1 WYESEPDLELG
12 SSPCIFTSVTPA
24 WNNMNLIRLADKI
37 KSPLI
42 FAHVRA
48 STAGSVSESNCHPW
62 QYGRL
67 MFMHNGNITNFH
79 LIKRKVQESLPD
91 DIFLNV
97 NGNTD
102 SEWAFAVFLSQLKT
116 PLQAEPFC
124 HHELKEAMLKT
135 IAKLNAWI
143 KGAADATTP
152 NTPCSAGFAADDEAS
167 MMNFA
172 VTDGVSVVCTRYI
185 SSSHLEAASLYYSS
199 GNRFEK
205 YNSSHYRMVKDNR
218 RQDMV
223 MIASEPLTFEK
234 ADWLTIPTNSLMVV
248 TCKMNVLIYP
258 IIDEYHNPTSR
269 GRGDVDLVVPVVVAA
284 VTGENRADGARDTQ
298 NREVVF
304 IEGQVQ
310 RPSLPIT
317 LSIETS
323 IMPGAP
329 RSGYDSESSAPSTP
343 ASSSEPSSYIAS
355 SPSASSMS
363 LSLSTESLCLT
374 AVPSYTK
381 PCGEDSVDEEC
392 NGSDPDHG
400 HEADYDDG
408 NDSDNEIEADYRIF
422 PSKRRALLSS
432 PKVTSPVATFGSPVA
447 SIASAAPSSIKRNA
461 SRDRSSPFLPL

>member
-1 WYESEPDLELG
+1 
-12 SSPCIFTSVTPA
+12 
-24 WNNMNLIRLADKI
+24 MNLIRLADKI
-37 KSPLI
+37 KSPLV

-67 MFMHNGNITNFH
+67 MFMHNGNIANFH

-91 DIFLNV
+91 EIFLNV

-124 HHELKEAMLKT
+124 HQELKEAVFKT

-143 KGAADATTP
+143 KDAANATAPTTP
-152 NTPCSAGFAADDEAS
+152 GRLGIASDDGPS

-172 VTDGVSVVCTRYI
+172 VTDGVSVICSRYI

-199 GNRFEK
+199 GTRFERCH
-205 YNSSHYRMVKDNR
+205 SSHYRMIKDNR

-223 MIASEPLTFEK
+223 VIASEPLTFEK
-234 ADWLTIPTNSLMVV
+234 ADWLTIPTNSVMVV

-258 IIDEYHNPTSR
+258 VIDEYHNPISR
-269 GRGDVDLVVPVVVAA
+269 GSDGVDQPVPVVVAA
-284 VTGENRADGARDTQ
+284 VTGDERADGARDTEQ
-298 NREVVF
+298 REVVF
-304 IEGQVQ
+304 VEGQLQ
-310 RPSLPIT
+310 RPTS
-317 LSIETS
+317 LSIETKNVTLND
-323 IMPGAP
+323 
-329 RSGYDSESSAPSTP
+329 SGSSAPSTP
-343 ASSSEPSSYIAS
+343 ASSSMLSSYIPS

-363 LSLSTESLCLT
+363 MSMSTDSLRLPAVSLG
-374 AVPSYTK
+374 YIK

-400 HEADYDDG
+400 HEADNDD
-408 NDSDNEIEADYRIF
+408 DSDDEIEADYRIF
-422 PSKRRALLSS
+422 PSKRRAVLSLA
-432 PKVTSPVATFGSPVA
+432 VTARAHTAAADTATAMMATA
-447 SIASAAPSSIKRNA
+447 SLVERNVGRGRSSIPI
-461 SRDRSSPFLPL
+461 SL

>member
-1 WYESEPDLELG
+1 

-37 KSPLI
+37 KSPLV

-67 MFMHNGNITNFH
+67 MFMHNGNIANFH

-91 DIFLNV
+91 EIFLNV

-116 PLQAEPFC
+116 PLQAEAFC
-124 HHELKEAMLKT
+124 HQELKEAMLRT

-143 KGAADATTP
+143 KAATDATTP
-152 NTPCSAGFAADDEAS
+152 TTPGSAVSAPGEAS

-199 GNRFEK
+199 GNRFERS
-205 YNSSHYRMVKDNR
+205 NSSHYRMVKDNR

-223 MIASEPLTFEK
+223 VIASEPLTFEK
-234 ADWLTIPTNSLMVV
+234 ADWLTIPTNSVLVV
-248 TCKMNVLIYP
+248 TSRMNLLIYP

-269 GRGDVDLVVPVVVAA
+269 GRSSVGQVDHVAVA
-284 VTGENRADGARDTQ
+284 TLTGEHRADGARDTE
-298 NREVVF
+298 NREVVI

-310 RPSLPIT
+310 RPSPPA
-317 LSIETS
+317 LSIETNILAGS
-323 IMPGAP
+323 LQN
-329 RSGYDSESSAPSTP
+329 SYDSGSSAPSTP
-343 ASSSEPSSYIAS
+343 TSSSQPSSYIPS

-363 LSLSTESLCLT
+363 LSTESLRLPT
-374 AVPSYTK
+374 VPGYTK
-381 PCGEDSVDEEC
+381 PCGEGPVDEDC
-392 NGSDPDHG
+392 NSSDSGHG
-400 HEADYDDG
+400 RDTDNDC
-408 NDSDNEIEADYRIF
+408 NDDSDNEIEADYRIF
-422 PSKRRALLSS
+422 PSKRRGLSS
-432 PKVTSPVATFGSPVA
+432 LLVTSPIATLRYPDVA
-447 SIASAAPSSIKRNA
+447 IASAGPALVAVTSSPIEQNA
-461 SRDRSSPFLPL
+461 GRDRSSPFHPL

>member
-1 WYESEPDLELG
+1 
-12 SSPCIFTSVTPA
+12 
-24 WNNMNLIRLADKI
+24 MNLIRLADKI
-37 KSPLI
+37 KSPLV

-67 MFMHNGNITNFH
+67 MFMHNGNIANFH

-91 DIFLNV
+91 EIFLNV

-124 HHELKEAMLKT
+124 HQELKEAVVKT

-143 KGAADATTP
+143 KDAASATTP
-152 NTPCSAGFAADDEAS
+152 TTPSSLGIATDDGPS

-172 VTDGVSVVCTRYI
+172 VTDGATVVCSRYI
-185 SSSHLEAASLYYSS
+185 SSRHLEAASLYYSS

-205 YNSSHYRMVKDNR
+205 CNSSQYRMVKDNR

-223 MIASEPLTFEK
+223 VIASEPLTFEK
-234 ADWLTIPTNSLMVV
+234 ADWLTIPTNSVMVV

-258 IIDEYHNPTSR
+258 IVDDYHNPISR
-269 GRGDVDLVVPVVVAA
+269 GRGGAEQDIPVVVAA
-284 VTGENRADGARDTQ
+284 LTGENRADGARDTE

-304 IEGQVQ
+304 VEGQVQ
-310 RPSLPIT
+310 RPT
-317 LSIETS
+317 ALSIETN
-323 IMPGAP
+323 IRNGDLIGFD
-329 RSGYDSESSAPSTP
+329 SGSSAPSTP
-343 ASSSEPSSYIAS
+343 ASSSQPSSYIPS

-363 LSLSTESLCLT
+363 LSTESLRLP
-374 AVPSYTK
+374 AVPGYTK
-381 PCGEDSVDEEC
+381 PCGEDFVDEES

-400 HEADYDDG
+400 HEADNDDNG
-408 NDSDNEIEADYRIF
+408 SDNEIEADYRIF
-422 PSKRRALLSS
+422 PSKRRALSVLTSSS
-432 PKVTSPVATFGSPVA
+432 PT
-447 SIASAAPSSIKRNA
+447 
-461 SRDRSSPFLPL
+461 